1 MLSFGE
7 VFPKVLKAGV
17 GVATATAVVVGAAV
31 GVAVGSLG
39 DELCMIGGCNLRAL
53 PTLTPD

>member
-1 MLSFGE
+1 M
-7 VFPKVLKAGV
+7 VRNFPKVLKAGV